1 MVLET
6 YRTNRNREDNNRNR
20 EDNSDDEDGNRS
32 RSISRV
38 IKAVETTEGEGF
50 IVHRPF
56 PSSEIEYFDPFILL
70 DEMGPRDLRPGE
82 AKGAPDHPH
91 RGFETVTYM
100 LKGEFE
106 HKDSRGNSG
115 KLNSGDVQWMTAG
128 SGVVHSEMPDRE
140 FAKSGGTLHAFQLWV
155 NLPKR
160 DKNIK
165 PGYQDISSTKIPIG
179 KSQDGKVSVKVIAGE
194 SLGAHAII
202 NTKTPITYL
211 HFTLQPSS
219 QVVQPVPRN
228 YNLFVYVVSGKGIF
242 GNSDVPIERGNMI
255 TFKTDGDQ
263 VSIKA
268 PADSGSPLDVLLIGG
283 IPMNEPIVQ
292 YGPFVM
298 NTEQEINQAIQ
309 DYQNGRMG
317 SIDF

>member
-1 MVLET
+1 MT
-6 YRTNRNREDNNRNR
+6 FDKSSRGNDKNNNIQQDRSV
-20 EDNSDDEDGNRS
+20 NSVIT
-32 RSISRV
+32 SI
-38 IKAVETTEGEGF
+38 ETTEGEGF
-50 IVHRPF
+50 IVHRAF
-56 PSSEIEYFDPFILL
+56 PSSQIEYFDPFILL
-70 DEMGPRDLRPGE
+70 DEMGPRELGPGE

-100 LKGEFE
+100 LKGKFE

-115 KLNSGDVQWMTAG
+115 KLNPGDVQWMTAG

-140 FAKSGGTLHAFQLWV
+140 FAMTGGTLHAFQLWV

-160 DKNIK
+160 DKNIM

-202 NTKTPITYL
+202 STKTPITYL

-228 YNLFVYVVSGKGIF
+228 YNVFAYVVSGKGIF
-242 GNSDVPIERGNMI
+242 GKSGVPVERGNMV
-255 TFKTDGDQ
+255 TFKSDGDQ
-263 VSIKA
+263 VSIEA
-268 PADSGSPLDVLLIGG
+268 PRDSRSPLDVLLIGG
-283 IPMNEPIVQ
+283 IPLNESIVQ

-317 SIDF
+317 SIDI